1 MDCCFVNECER
12 FAVTPVLVS
21 PQVKCCESA
30 PIYVPCCNDKVVYC
44 CEKIRPCTPVARKI
58 CYDGNCDHTCTLCS
72 EPPQKICP
80 TCRQPTGPP
89 AKPAVKYVMPCYRY
103 EDGRIEQFDSKVH
116 GKLPATAYKRN
127 GIQDQINGYR
137 GARRDLCAVEHD
149 GKYFV
154 KVMPSTALKRNGIQD
169 HEYNESGGVSYLCQ
183 SPNTAIWSDRPFY
196 MPIKAFKRIANTV
209 QNLPV
214 SAFKRNGM
222 QDQEHSKLLGTANF
236 LYRCRNDIA
245 IDCDA

>member
-72 EPPQKICP
+72 EPPQKFCP

-103 EDGRIEQFDSKVH
+103 EDGRIINQPTCLTKHACKVACSYCPTQRPPSMPVQCLPCEPR
-116 GKLPATAYKRN
+116 KLTY
-127 GIQDQINGYR
+127 
-137 GARRDLCAVEHD
+137 
-149 GKYFV
+149 
-154 KVMPSTALKRNGIQD
+154 
-169 HEYNESGGVSYLCQ
+169 
-183 SPNTAIWSDRPFY
+183 
-196 MPIKAFKRIANTV
+196 V
-209 QNLPV
+209 Q
-214 SAFKRNGM
+214 
-222 QDQEHSKLLGTANF
+222 
-236 LYRCRNDIA
+236 RCRVPENCCTA
-245 IDCDA
+245 CLGVEE

>member
-72 EPPQKICP
+72 EPPQKFCP

-103 EDGRIEQFDSKVH
+103 EDGRI
-116 GKLPATAYKRN
+116 
-127 GIQDQINGYR
+127 
-137 GARRDLCAVEHD
+137 
-149 GKYFV
+149 
-154 KVMPSTALKRNGIQD
+154 
-169 HEYNESGGVSYLCQ
+169 
-183 SPNTAIWSDRPFY
+183 
-196 MPIKAFKRIANTV
+196 V